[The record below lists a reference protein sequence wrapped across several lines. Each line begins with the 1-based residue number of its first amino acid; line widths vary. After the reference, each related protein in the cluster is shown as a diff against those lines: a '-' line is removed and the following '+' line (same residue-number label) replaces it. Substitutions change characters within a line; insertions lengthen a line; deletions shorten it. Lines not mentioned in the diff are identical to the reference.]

1 MKVSVSVSDLNR
13 MLKTAGKLIDPI
25 GMLSGKVALSV
36 HDGIFEIIVV
46 ALNGQYTE
54 LRLSTAAG
62 DVYNDAFELGP
73 AENGFC
79 VVRAKDLAAPLKN
92 AKKGSIIFIE
102 AQKGIVHVTA
112 SNFAFDVPIACDPTE
127 YPRPVELKDDPAE
140 TIEIAPDDIHCFK
153 FIVPALSQDVTRP
166 EFTGVML
173 RDGAFIS
180 TDGYRLHYCPLP
192 ALSGTGEL
200 VGIISPELVSFIADG
215 HAGTLTEYREQ
226 KEVKVGAKTEMQ
238 TAATWHV
245 LEAPGV
251 CIKSRPVSG
260 SFPDLKQAF
269 PNYRLDEAVEVD
281 AETLASAIKPLHAG
295 WKINPRIALRN
306 SPDGVR
312 LECSGKSG
320 PKSGDL
326 PPRTAVLKGIEL
338 PHLPV
343 ILNPLYIMDALN
355 GVSGQ
360 VTFCCIDQDSPV
372 WIGEWSPL
380 RFGRGALIMPCS
392 L

>member
-1 MKVSVSVSDLNR
+1 MKVSVNVNDLNR
-13 MLKTAGKLIDPI
+13 MLKMAGKLIDRI
-25 GMLSGKVALSV
+25 GPLAGKLALSV
-36 HDGIFEIIVV
+36 HDGIFEVFV
-46 ALNGQYTE
+46 LSLNGQVTE
-54 LRLSTAAG
+54 LRLSIDAG
-62 DVYNDAFELGP
+62 DVYNDDFARVP
-73 AENGFC
+73 AEDGFR
-79 VVRAKDLAAPLKN
+79 VVRAKDLVAPLKN
-92 AKKGSIIFIE
+92 AKKGSEIVIE
-102 AQKGIVHVTA
+102 AQKDIVHVAA
-112 SNFAFDVPIACDPTE
+112 SDFAFDLPTACDPTE
-127 YPRPVELKDDPAE
+127 FPCPAQPKGDTVE
-140 TIEIAPDDIHCFK
+140 TVEIVPDDCGCFK
-153 FIVPALSQDVTRP
+153 FIVPALSRDATRP
-166 EFTGVML
+166 EFTGAML
-173 RDGAFIS
+173 RDGALLS

-200 VGIISPELVSFIADG
+200 VGIISPKMMKFIADG

-226 KEVKVGAKTEMQ
+226 KEVKVGSKTEMQ

-245 LEAPGV
+245 PEAPGV

-269 PNYRLDEAVEVD
+269 PSYRLDEAAEVD
-281 AETLASAIKPLHAG
+281 AKTLAGAIKPLYAG

-312 LECSGKSG
+312 LECLKPG

-326 PPRTAVLKGIEL
+326 PPRIAVLKGIEL

-343 ILNPLYIMDALN
+343 VLNPSFIVDALS

-360 VTFCCIDQDSPV
+360 VTFCCIDMDSPV

-380 RFGRGALIMPCS
+380 KFGRGALIMPCQ